1 MKRKSSNKY
10 PFIVLLMI
18 HSALLLY
25 TFRKQEKRK
34 TLLVLLLSHVGLGY
48 IFEIL
53 ILNLLDAYKYLPKI
67 FKNNYLDNIFGAILS
82 QAIYIPFTAV
92 FISGFHLKWKAKLIF
107 LLYFQVVE
115 RLFIRLKLYK
125 TFWWSPLYTT
135 GFLAIFFPLSDKW
148 YELLQKGNR
157 FILNA
162 SFYLCT
168 MGTEINI
175 NYLMAVFGNF
185 RMGRGKVYTWREHF
199 LFTPLYGFVQA
210 HITTWFIRRDRL
222 RGKIQA
228 FVIGLVLDW
237 VLYRCGFLKVKNAFI
252 RFMVRGVM
260 VYMASWFRKFI
271 YREIRE
277 ENEVY

>member
-10 PFIVLLMI
+10 PFIVLLII
-18 HSALLLY
+18 HTALLLY
-25 TFRKQEKRK
+25 ALKKQRKRK
-34 TLLVLLLSHVGLGY
+34 TLLVLLLSHVGMGY
-48 IFEIL
+48 IFEIV
-53 ILNLLDAYKYLPKI
+53 ILNYFNAYKYFPKMLKKR
-67 FKNNYLDNIFGAILS
+67 FLDNILGAILS

-92 FISGFHLKWKAKLIF
+92 FISGVHLKWKAKLSFI
-107 LLYFQVVE
+107 LYFQVVE
-115 RLFIRLKLYK
+115 RLFIWLKVYK
-125 TFWWSPLYTT
+125 THWWRPLYT
-135 GFLAIFFPLSDKW
+135 GVILAIFFPLSDKW

-210 HITTWFIRRDRL
+210 LITTWFIRRDRL